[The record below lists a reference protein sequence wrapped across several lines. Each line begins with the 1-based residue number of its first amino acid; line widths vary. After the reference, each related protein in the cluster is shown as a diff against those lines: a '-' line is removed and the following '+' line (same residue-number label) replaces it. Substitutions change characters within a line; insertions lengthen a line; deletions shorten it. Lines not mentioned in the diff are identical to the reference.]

1 MLFSSKNF
9 TQTSSYARRI
19 AWQIHRNA
27 FCKGEILSMLF
38 DLEKQ
43 PFGAFKVLA
52 WQNQIYSQKQGEQSR
67 EYRYR
72 IVKWHLAKLYGTQMN
87 HHNQGH
93 GDIQNTFLIINWKTR
108 EFKSYDFISKN
119 FNTRNRF
126 LCFFT
131 EK

>member
-1 MLFSSKNF
+1 
-9 TQTSSYARRI
+9 
-19 AWQIHRNA
+19 
-27 FCKGEILSMLF
+27 MLF

-131 EK
+131 EKWI